1 MLQLDQL
8 QIKEFFYHLLHENL
22 AEAGENWL
30 DKSLK
35 VVEKSQQN
43 KDLFTLFS
51 MAPRFV
57 GKKSLDLSNI
67 RDENSIL
74 CSFNSTNLTTDQAA
88 RILLLLT
95 SYQGD
100 FASFSKNAETLFSAA
115 DVQELVALYTALP
128 LFPNPEKFILR
139 AIEGIRT
146 NISVIFD
153 KIALENPYP
162 SEHLPESAW
171 NQMVLKA
178 FFINRP
184 IYKIYNFDQR
194 RNYTL
199 ANMLSDFAHE
209 RWAAGRKV
217 SPELWRATVPFIEGQ
232 IFLDIQKLI
241 QSDYKLDKE
250 AGALALYEY
259 TREEPEKYFKEFKEL
274 KNQIEHKTLSWEIL
288 GKKFEDESQV

>member
-1 MLQLDQL
+1 MLQVDQI
-8 QIKEFFYHLLHENL
+8 QIKEYLYDLLHENL
-22 AEAGENWL
+22 PDAGMGWL

-35 VVEKSQQN
+35 LVENSQQN

-57 GKKSLDLSNI
+57 GKKTLDLSEKK
-67 RDENSIL
+67 DENGIL
-74 CSFNSTNLTTDQAA
+74 RSFNSINLTTDQAT
-88 RILLLLT
+88 RILLILT
-95 SYQGD
+95 SFNGD
-100 FASFSKNAETLFSAA
+100 FASFSKNTESLFSAA
-115 DVQELVALYTALP
+115 DVQEQVALYTALP
-128 LFPNPEKFILR
+128 LFPNPDKFTLR

-153 KIALENPYP
+153 KIALDNPYP
-162 SEHLPESAW
+162 SEYLPESAW

-184 IYKIYNFDQR
+184 IYKIYNFDKR

-217 SPELWRATVPFIEGQ
+217 SPELWRATAPFIEGQ

-241 QSDYKLDKE
+241 QSDYELDKE
-250 AGALALYEY
+250 AGALALSEY
-259 TREEPEKYFKEFKEL
+259 NKEEPEKYFKEFKEL
-274 KNQIEHKTLSWEIL
+274 KNEIENKTLTWEIL